1 MVRLHK
7 LWSDGGL
14 DTLNSCVRYT
24 HKQEELSRLFPTPF
38 SSRFFAGRNF
48 FMSTPDILAIMAV
61 PPVELLV
68 CLSDGKG
75 DGLAVAGAFSEVFP
89 VRIR

>member
-1 MVRLHK
+1 
-7 LWSDGGL
+7 
-14 DTLNSCVRYT
+14 
-24 HKQEELSRLFPTPF
+24 
-38 SSRFFAGRNF
+38 
-48 FMSTPDILAIMAV
+48 MSTPDILAIMAV

-68 CLSDGKG
+68 CLADGKG